1 MADILNYKC
10 PNCSA
15 PLTFDSK
22 TQKMTCD
29 FCGSSYT
36 LEELREIYPEQ
47 QTETTDAGGS
57 TADAQPSQEEG
68 YETEEMDASHW
79 QTMDMTGMK
88 ALSCPSCGAE
98 VIVEESVGAVK
109 CPYCDNAMIVP
120 KEFSGMD
127 QPEFVIPF
135 KLNKQDAVEALKK
148 HYLNKPFL
156 PRVFKDQNHM
166 EEVKAVYVPFWL
178 FDVQADGDFVYE
190 GTRVRTRSDANYIY
204 TDTSYF
210 HVTREGRMIFEKIP
224 VDGSQ
229 KIDDTMMEAIEPYD
243 YKELVP
249 FQLSYLSGYI
259 ANKHDVDAQKLQNR
273 IHERMRESMRA
284 YFQNSVDQHYDTL
297 APRKQEIRITSRDRI
312 HYALLP
318 VWFLNTKWNG
328 KRYYFA
334 MNAQTGKMIG
344 DLPIGKDLV
353 AYYWL
358 KRHIP
363 LTIGMTAVL
372 AVLRLMGVF

>member
-1 MADILNYKC
+1 KN
-10 PNCSA
+10 
-15 PLTFDSK
+15 
-22 TQKMTCD
+22 
-29 FCGSSYT
+29 
-36 LEELREIYPEQ
+36 
-47 QTETTDAGGS
+47 
-57 TADAQPSQEEG
+57 
-68 YETEEMDASHW
+68 
-79 QTMDMTGMK
+79 
-88 ALSCPSCGAE
+88 
-98 VIVEESVGAVK
+98 
-109 CPYCDNAMIVP
+109 
-120 KEFSGMD
+120 
-127 QPEFVIPF
+127 
-135 KLNKQDAVEALKK
+135 
-148 HYLNKPFL
+148 HYLKKPFL
-156 PRVFKDQNHM
+156 PKVFKDENHM

-190 GTRVRTRSDANYIY
+190 GTRVRTRSDANFIY

-210 HVTREGRMIFEKIP
+210 HVAREGHMNFEKIP
-224 VDGSQ
+224 VDGSL

-243 YKELVP
+243 YGELVP

-259 ANKHDVDAQKLQNR
+259 ANKHDVDASKLQNR

-297 APRKQEIRITSRDRI
+297 VPRKQDIRITSRDRV

-363 LTIGMTAVL
+363 LTIGMTVVL